1 LDARA
6 RITISGT
13 VQGVFFRR
21 EIVDLARRSGLTGWT
36 RNLRDGRV
44 EVLAEG
50 EKEKIV
56 ELIRF
61 CHTGPALAR
70 VKNVEVEW
78 SDYQGGFRN
87 FRITR

>member
-6 RITISGT
+6 KITISGT

-21 EIVDLARRSGLTGWT
+21 EIVDLARRLGLTGWT

-44 EVLAEG
+44 EVLVEG
-50 EKEKIV
+50 ERDKIG
-56 ELIRF
+56 ELIKF

-70 VKNVEVEW
+70 VKDVEVQW
-78 SDYQGGFRN
+78 SDYQGEFRN

>member
-6 RITISGT
+6 KIIISGT

-21 EIVDLARRSGLTGWT
+21 EIVDLARRLGLTGWT

-50 EKEKIV
+50 ERDRIA
-56 ELIRF
+56 ELIKF

-70 VKNVEVEW
+70 VKSVEVVW
-78 SDYQGGFRN
+78 SEYQGEFRN